1 MADFANS
8 SIQRVVHIRE
18 LKWSHAEK
26 VFARQAFD
34 LALCNELQAT
44 IQEAKECAAKI
55 QGPSELWELERER
68 PKTQK
73 AADSFCCNLALEC
86 GGSAC
91 V

>member
-26 VFARQAFD
+26 VLARQAFD

-44 IQEAKECAAKI
+44 IQEATESALRRSK
-55 QGPSELWELERER
+55 GPPNYGNS
-68 PKTQK
+68 K
-73 AADSFCCNLALEC
+73 A
-86 GGSAC
+86 G
-91 V
+91 